1 MLPFGSKKLG
11 ALALLASQT
20 ESAVVRTLSG
30 CQTLTSDDYNYNLYA
45 TDSDAGTESIRLGV
59 KWGGDLQLVD
69 RGYLKLTYGQ
79 D

>member
-1 MLPFGSKKLG
+1 MLPFGSKNLG
-11 ALALLASQT
+11 ALALLASQS

-30 CQTLTSDDYNYNLYA
+30 CQTLTSDDHIYVETGND
-45 TDSDAGTESIRLGV
+45 DSTQSIRLGV

>member
-11 ALALLASQT
+11 ALTLLASQT

-30 CQTLTSDDYNYNLYA
+30 CQTLTNDDYIYTVEPSSDD
-45 TDSDAGTESIRLGV
+45 STESIRLGV
-59 KWGGDLQLVD
+59 KWGGGLQLVD